1 MCNYCVNE
9 CKFCWMNQLLQS
21 PLIWIVII
29 SLVVLALCAVA
40 LKFIKQASKCQYRKF
55 LKEHLTLEYRN
66 KEIDTLLEN
75 SKIQVSEKIQ
85 PYVSK
90 DPSGNYQVNVEAVQ
104 QILDEAEVNLK
115 TQIKEKSDLHK
126 LYLSRFSDTFG
137 D

>member
-21 PLIWIVII
+21 PLTWIVII

-90 DPSGNYQVNVEAVQ
+90 DSSGNYQVNVEAVQ

>member
-21 PLIWIVII
+21 PLTWIVII

-104 QILDEAEVNLK
+104 QILDEAELNLK